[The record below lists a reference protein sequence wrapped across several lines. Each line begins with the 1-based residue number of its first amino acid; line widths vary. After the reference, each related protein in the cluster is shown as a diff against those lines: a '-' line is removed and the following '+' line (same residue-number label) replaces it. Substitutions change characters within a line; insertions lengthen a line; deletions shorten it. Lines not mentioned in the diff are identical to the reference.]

1 MQTPTPTKNK
11 DVQEVA
17 EKIENNIV
25 PGPQSLLNP
34 QIESVAVSDSPS
46 TLLNKPEGGVP
57 LATPVDA
64 RTLERQRRQKG
75 LKPGDCLSV
84 HHLSMYIAYIA

>member
-17 EKIENNIV
+17 EKLENNIV

-75 LKPGDCLSV
+75 LKPGDYLPVHCLCIFIV
-84 HHLSMYIAYIA
+84 HIV